1 VIAASVLEDIHVA
14 FERRFGSRP
23 RVFRAPGRTNLIGE
37 HTDYNDGFVLPVAID
52 RQATVAI
59 APARIAS
66 PGNPTLRVYSEQFAE
81 SVEFDMRAASPSPR
95 GHWSDYV
102 RGVSLMLE
110 KSGYVIGATDLLIRS
125 NVPIG
130 AGVSSSASLEV
141 AAAMAMASLSGREIP
156 RLDLAQLCQRAEN
169 EFVGARCGIMDQFVA
184 CFGRGGHV
192 VFLDCR
198 SLEHKLV
205 SLPSGVRLV
214 LCNTMVKHE
223 IAAGEYNKRRAE
235 CEAAVKLLA
244 SVIPGVR
251 ALRDVT
257 PAQMDQHRDLLPG
270 ALYRRA
276 KHVTTENARV
286 LEARVALETSNLTD
300 LSRLMRQ
307 SHESLR
313 DDYEVSCRQLDV
325 MAELAWKFEGCF
337 GARMTGGGFG
347 GCTINLVN
355 ASKTKEFGKHMKAGY
370 EAAFGR
376 SPEIYYCESA
386 RGAEEI
392 VQGL

>member
-1 VIAASVLEDIHVA
+1 MIAAPVLDDIHVA

-52 RQATVAI
+52 RQTTVAI
-59 APARIAS
+59 APARIGP
-66 PGNPTLRVYSEQFAE
+66 PGKPTLRVHSEQFVE
-81 SVEFDMRAASPSPR
+81 TVEFDLRAASPSPR

-110 KSGYVIGATDLLIRS
+110 KSGCVIGATDMLIRS
-125 NVPIG
+125 DVPMG

-141 AAAMAMASLSGREIP
+141 AAAMALASLSGREIP
-156 RLDLAQLCQRAEN
+156 RLDLARMCQRAEN

-184 CFGRGGHV
+184 CFGCAGHA

-198 SLEHKLV
+198 SLEYALV
-205 SLPSGVRLV
+205 ALPPGVKLV

-223 IAAGEYNKRRAE
+223 IAAGEYNARRSE
-235 CEAAVKLLA
+235 CESAVKLLA
-244 SVIPGVR
+244 SVIPCLR

-257 PAQMDQHRDLLPG
+257 PAQVDQYRELLPG
-270 ALYRRA
+270 TLFRRA

-286 LEARVALETSNLTD
+286 LQARVALESGNLSEV
-300 LSRLMRQ
+300 SRLMKQ

-313 DDYEVSCRQLDV
+313 DDYEVSCRELDV
-325 MAELAWKFEGCF
+325 MAELAWKFEGCL

-347 GCTINLVN
+347 GCTINLVH
-355 ASKTKEFGKHMKAGY
+355 ASKTEQFGEHMKAGY
-370 EAAFGR
+370 EVAIGR

-386 RGAEEI
+386 GGAGEI
-392 VQGL
+392 V

>member
-1 VIAASVLEDIHVA
+1 MIAAPVLADIHVA

-52 RQATVAI
+52 RQTTAAI
-59 APARIAS
+59 APAKIAYPGKPALRIH
-66 PGNPTLRVYSEQFAE
+66 SEEFAE
-81 SVEFDMRAASPSPR
+81 TLEFDLRDASPSPR

-110 KSGYVIGATDLLIRS
+110 KSGYGIGAADLLIRS
-125 NVPIG
+125 NVPMG

-141 AAAMAMASLSGREIP
+141 AAAMAMDSLGGREIP
-156 RLDLAQLCQRAEN
+156 RLDLARLCQRAEN

-184 CFGRGGHV
+184 CFGRAGHA

-198 SLEHKLV
+198 SLEYALV
-205 SLPSGVRLV
+205 ALPPGLKLV

-223 IAAGEYNKRRAE
+223 IAAGEYNARRRE
-235 CEAAVKLLA
+235 CESAVKLLA

-257 PAQMDQHRDLLPG
+257 PTQVDRNRKLLPG
-270 ALYRRA
+270 MLFRRA

-286 LEARVALETSNLTD
+286 LEARVALETGNLSE
-300 LSRLMRQ
+300 LSRLMKQ

-313 DDYEVSCRQLDV
+313 DDYEVSCRELDV
-325 MAELAWKFEGCF
+325 MAELAWKFDGCL

-355 ASKTKEFGKHMKAGY
+355 ASKTKEFGEHMKAGY
-370 EAAFGR
+370 EAAIGR

-386 RGAEEI
+386 SGAEE
-392 VQGL
+392 VV

>member
-1 VIAASVLEDIHVA
+1 VIAASVLDDIHVA

-52 RQATVAI
+52 RETTVAI
-59 APARIAS
+59 APARIGS
-66 PGNPTLRVYSEQFAE
+66 PGKPTLRVHSEEFAE
-81 SVEFDMRAASPSPR
+81 TVEFDLRAASPSPR
-95 GHWSDYV
+95 RHWSNYV
-102 RGVSLMLE
+102 RGVALMLE
-110 KSGYVIGATDLLIRS
+110 KSGYEIGATDLLIRS

-141 AAAMAMASLSGREIP
+141 AAAMAMASLGGRKIP
-156 RLDLAQLCQRAEN
+156 RLDLARMCQRAEN

-184 CFGRGGHV
+184 CFGSAGHA

-198 SLEHKLV
+198 SLEYALV
-205 SLPSGVRLV
+205 ALPPGVWLV

-223 IAAGEYNKRRAE
+223 IAAGEYNARRGE
-235 CEAAVKLLA
+235 CESAVKLLA
-244 SVIPGVR
+244 SVIPCLR

-257 PAQMDQHRDLLPG
+257 PAQVDQYRELLPG
-270 ALYRRA
+270 TLFRRA

-286 LEARVALETSNLTD
+286 MEARVALETGNFSD
-300 LSRLMRQ
+300 MGRLMKQ

-313 DDYEVSCRQLDV
+313 DDYEVSCGELDL
-325 MAELAWKFEGCF
+325 MAQLAWKFEGCL

-355 ASKTKEFGKHMKAGY
+355 AARVEEFSAYMKHGY
-370 EAAFGR
+370 EKTIGR
-376 SPEIYYCESA
+376 PPEIYICESA
-386 RGAEEI
+386 GGAHEI
-392 VQGL
+392 V